1 MGVFRL
7 IARALLSGRSPTPRR
22 RTAPPPPKGPRPG
35 PRRAP
40 RAKPRNPD
48 PPEPASGTHPAAVA
62 TVVRIETITASRQR
76 TISGRCWVVDGDTIV
91 IDRIN
96 VRLAGID
103 APELDHPWGQ
113 RSKWALVALT
123 RGKRVTAE
131 VTGGLSYDRVVAR
144 CVLDDGRDLAAELV
158 KQGLAID
165 WATYSGGYY
174 RHLEPDGIR
183 KRLWRADRRQR
194 GAASQRRS

>member
-1 MGVFRL
+1 MGLFRL
-7 IARALLSGRSPTPRR
+7 IVRALSSGASPQPRR
-22 RTAPPPPKGPRPG
+22 RARPLQKNPPPRPWG
-35 PRRAP
+35 EP
-40 RAKPRNPD
+40 RAKSRLTVAKEA
-48 PPEPASGTHPAAVA
+48 PPGARRRASAAVVRVE
-62 TVVRIETITASRQR
+62 TVVASRER
-76 TISGRCWVVDGDTIV
+76 AISGRCWVVDGDTIV

-194 GAASQRRS
+194 GAASQLRS